1 MDAFFFG
8 YTMAI
13 LALCLISSVYQWV
26 AFDATKRKPFA
37 AAGLFFLTYF
47 VELGVIFLDEFLHQN
62 IAFPLDSYYAI
73 TYPLTRTLIACVLW
87 GSLWAY
93 VLLAVERFTLRRL
106 AIPIALFFVAQGT
119 CLLFMPYGALRQFC
133 YYTCRQVFCLFMA
146 LYGLSAL
153 RRAPTSQERQWL
165 GRHRWLMWVLLAE
178 VVLVCLEDALVIL
191 VLPPAKGLGITL
203 YLSERNFCENA
214 MVIVFAF
221 FTGRIAWR
229 ELSFRMHS
237 QPQAHRQSDPAPTSL
252 PINPSPATGA
262 TTAARTAPTVQPA
275 GDATFSAHVDE
286 LMPRFGADHDLT
298 PREEEV
304 LVLAGRTNQQI
315 AEALVVSVGT
325 VKTHVYN
332 IVHKCDVGNRAE
344 LKTLFWPPRRHDAI

>member
-1 MDAFFFG
+1 
-8 YTMAI
+8 MAI
-13 LALCLISSVYQWV
+13 LALCLIPSVYQWV

-106 AIPIALFFVAQGT
+106 AIPIALFFVAQGA

-191 VLPPAKGLGITL
+191 VLPPAKGLGINL

-344 LKTLFWPPRRHDAI
+344 LKTLFWPPRRRDAI

>member
-1 MDAFFFG
+1 
-8 YTMAI
+8 MAI

-106 AIPIALFFVAQGT
+106 AIPIALFFVAQGA

-229 ELSFRMHS
+229 
-237 QPQAHRQSDPAPTSL
+237 
-252 PINPSPATGA
+252 
-262 TTAARTAPTVQPA
+262 
-275 GDATFSAHVDE
+275 
-286 LMPRFGADHDLT
+286 
-298 PREEEV
+298 
-304 LVLAGRTNQQI
+304 
-315 AEALVVSVGT
+315 
-325 VKTHVYN
+325 
-332 IVHKCDVGNRAE
+332 
-344 LKTLFWPPRRHDAI
+344 

>member
-1 MDAFFFG
+1 
-8 YTMAI
+8 
-13 LALCLISSVYQWV
+13 
-26 AFDATKRKPFA
+26 
-37 AAGLFFLTYF
+37 
-47 VELGVIFLDEFLHQN
+47 
-62 IAFPLDSYYAI
+62 
-73 TYPLTRTLIACVLW
+73 
-87 GSLWAY
+87 
-93 VLLAVERFTLRRL
+93 
-106 AIPIALFFVAQGT
+106 
-119 CLLFMPYGALRQFC
+119 
-133 YYTCRQVFCLFMA
+133 
-146 LYGLSAL
+146 
-153 RRAPTSQERQWL
+153 
-165 GRHRWLMWVLLAE
+165 MWVLLVE

-252 PINPSPATGA
+252 PINPSPATEA

>member
-1 MDAFFFG
+1 
-8 YTMAI
+8 MAI

-106 AIPIALFFVAQGT
+106 AIPIALFFVAQGA

-165 GRHRWLMWVLLAE
+165 GRHRWLMGVLLAD